1 MNETKEGYW
10 QDWVSLASVIVGA
23 IIIMLLVS
31 TKPNSSSPSNKTRSP
46 SNQTATQ
53 NSQPQKTIVKPS
65 SSRNTRSSSSQT
77 TARNSDPTKTITRYY
92 QLATTNRK
100 SAIQLLSDDWRQR
113 EANKIN
119 SNKDSWWNSVKKAQ
133 VYNSYTFVKGNR
145 EAKIKIWLKY
155 SMRDGRTS
163 CESLIFN
170 LVFDRDRNQ
179 WLIDNV
185 EPNSRV
191 MHPRC
196 GRQ

>member
-10 QDWVSLASVIVGA
+10 QDRVSLASIIIGA
-23 IIIMLLVS
+23 IIIVLLVS
-31 TKPNSSSPSNKTRSP
+31 TKPNSSSSNTRSP
-46 SNQTATQ
+46 STQTTAQ

-77 TARNSDPTKTITRYY
+77 TARNSDPQKTITRYY

-119 SNKDSWWNSVKKAQ
+119 SGKDSWWNSVKKAE

-145 EAKIKIWLKY
+145 EAKIKIWLEY
-155 SMRDGRTS
+155 SMKDGRIS

-170 LVFDRDRNQ
+170 LIFDRDRNQ